1 MRLLPS
7 SYAPNLPTDKQA
19 ELMRRIQTLTNQL
32 GKPPSLAEVATYH
45 ANLERLRLHGWVW
58 WDPFKP
64 RSLCVTEA
72 GENAMAAKGG
82 AS

>member
-7 SYAPNLPTDKQA
+7 SYAPKPPTEKQA
-19 ELMRRIQTLTNQL
+19 ELMRRIQALTSQL

-45 ANLERLRLHGWVW
+45 ANLERLRLQGWVW
-58 WDPFKP
+58 WDPEKP

-72 GENAMAAKGG
+72 GEAAMAAKGG
-82 AS
+82 VS